1 MSPDDTE
8 RLEAAIHRALRS
20 APDRKAPA
28 SLEAR
33 VLSELGRLSSL
44 PWWRRSF
51 AHWPLAARVVF
62 FAGSAVAAAIVVNAL
77 MAVGLTTFAHDLAAG
92 IGQRLAW
99 ISLAR
104 DVAAAVGDKT
114 RLVIGAIPAV
124 WLYGIAGGVALCYA
138 TLAAIG
144 AAAYRAFSF
153 ARQPSRIS

>member
-8 RLEAAIHRALRS
+8 KLEAAVHRALR
-20 APDRKAPA
+20 AIPDRRAPA
-28 SLEAR
+28 SLEGR
-33 VLSELGRLSSL
+33 VLSELVRLSAL

-51 AHWPLAARVVF
+51 AYWPLAARVVF
-62 FAGSAVAAAIVVNAL
+62 FAGSAVAAAIVVTAL
-77 MAVGLTTFAHDLAAG
+77 VQVGLSNGAHEFAAG

-104 DVAAAVGDKT
+104 DVAAAIGDKA
-114 RLVIGAIPAV
+114 RLVIGAIPPA
-124 WLYGIAGGVALCYA
+124 WLYGIVGGVALCYA

-144 AAAYRAFSF
+144 AAAYRAFSI